1 MVDDQ
6 VCINYFAKVAE
17 YLKDFCF
24 GNIIR
29 QIAYKEFQPVAPLD
43 YDRQ

>member
-1 MVDDQ
+1 MVDNQ
-6 VCINYFAKVAE
+6 VRINYFTKVVE
-17 YLKDFCF
+17 YLKNFCF